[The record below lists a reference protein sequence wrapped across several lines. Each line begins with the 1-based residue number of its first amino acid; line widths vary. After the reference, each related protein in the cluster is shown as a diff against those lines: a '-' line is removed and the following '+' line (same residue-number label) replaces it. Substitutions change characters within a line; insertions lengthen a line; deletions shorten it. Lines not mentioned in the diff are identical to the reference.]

1 MHRYAFETTDSG
13 TLMGRQSGRDGKA
26 QIGAYFD
33 KVDVF
38 TIQEVLARVSRKRG
52 ERVTMQ
58 TAVTE
63 AMQEW
68 CAREGVKLTST
79 AAKPEIDA

>member
-1 MHRYAFETTDSG
+1 MHGQAFETMDTG

-58 TAVTE
+58 SAVTE
-63 AMQEW
+63 AMREW
-68 CAREGVKLTST
+68 CAKEGVSLTD
-79 AAKPEIDA
+79 APALEIDA